1 MTDRQTQYR
10 GCIASRGKKHLV
22 STAKALQN
30 RQHAILTHPSSEKEM
45 GNRQEGKGDGVDE
58 KVRGGEE
65 Q

>member
-1 MTDRQTQYR
+1 MTDRQTRTQAHCYYR

-22 STAKALQN
+22 S
-30 RQHAILTHPSSEKEM
+30 RQHAILTHPSSEKDM